1 MPKQADALQAL
12 ARIEETQA
20 TLREMLRGV
29 ETARLYARPASGE
42 WSAMEN
48 VRHLLFA
55 EQHHFGPH
63 LPKGFRWSSAGVP
76 PPNRTGERRLS
87 PVGSEPG
94 ARIDEVFDAW
104 ATINDVVRSLCH
116 EPDDALVRTLEGSL
130 MHLRV
135 HAATIR
141 QLVAG

>member
-1 MPKQADALQAL
+1 MPNQADAFETL
-12 ARIEETQA
+12 ARIEETQS

-29 ETARLYARPASGE
+29 EPARLYARSASGE

-55 EQHHFGPH
+55 EQHHFGTH

-76 PPNRTGERRLS
+76 PPNRTGERRLN
-87 PVGSEPG
+87 PVGSEPA
-94 ARIDEVFDAW
+94 ARIDDVFDAW
-104 ATINDVVRSLCH
+104 ATINDVVRGLCH
-116 EPDDALVRTLEGSL
+116 EPDDALLRTLEGNL

-135 HAATIR
+135 HAATIQR
-141 QLVAG
+141 LVAG